1 MIAELASWYAI
12 NAGFNQCDCAR
23 PGTQKCPMIE
33 ILTNFIFEFVL
44 SEVWWDKGACV
55 GALEPAFVWSHLPL
69 SSWDRFLAAL
79 FHLNCPRASPH
90 PSLTTLHDQCCRR
103 EGWGYAVWLSGQG
116 QVCTG
121 LPRAGSA
128 TAVRQA
134 LGSSLSPTQPD
145 RDCIPAGNC
154 CHLGPWEGEVDF
166 MPPPT

>member
-1 MIAELASWYAI
+1 M
-12 NAGFNQCDCAR
+12 
-23 PGTQKCPMIE
+23 
-33 ILTNFIFEFVL
+33 
-44 SEVWWDKGACV
+44 

-79 FHLNCPRASPH
+79 VHLNCPRASPH

-103 EGWGYAVWLSGQG
+103 EGWGVMLSDSQGRARYALA
-116 QVCTG
+116 CPG
-121 LPRAGSA
+121 LAAPQHI
-128 TAVRQA
+128 RQA

-166 MPPPT
+166 MAPPT